1 RTVILRLR
9 SREGSCRSAICA
21 FPEPRKS
28 PLAATFVPTTPTD
41 RIFPGTAGAPLPGG
55 RFGCA
60 LLTSPPGCSEP
71 SGRAAGRVQA
81 RKTIETMT
89 SRDITH
95 RRQDIAGTMTHFA
108 RLVPAA
114 AQATARATMLTHRR
128 ATSVAQPIER
138 RARW

>member
-28 PLAATFVPTTPTD
+28 PLAATLAPTTPTD

-71 SGRAAGRVQA
+71 SGQAAGRVQA
-81 RKTIETMT
+81 RKTIEQMT
-89 SRDITH
+89 RTDDTH
-95 RRQDIAGTMTHFA
+95 RSQGITVKM
-108 RLVPAA
+108 
-114 AQATARATMLTHRR
+114 
-128 ATSVAQPIER
+128 
-138 RARW
+138 